1 MKRKLTALLLV
12 LALLCTFVTPVM
24 AGDNWW
30 EEYVT
35 NPMDDI
41 TITGVREDGTVETEG
56 DYILFTSDVHRYA
69 YLAKDLLE
77 AANDAI
83 TDGGKVGLFAFGGDF
98 ANEYVLYQSNMSIIK
113 AAVGDTPATYTKG
126 NHEGSTSDEEFKT
139 LTGMSRIGETA
150 INKDGDYY
158 FYNFGAYDKNQ
169 AFQAGE
175 IEELSA
181 WLEDK
186 NDGKPIFIVSHYPLH
201 YYNDRRSSKRAA
213 DVLELLNDYPQVT
226 FLWGHNHTEADPNYG
241 MIRTPGDIIQTGATT
256 DTSVEIKFTYACLG
270 ALRDGWNG
278 ANGLLAQVN
287 GKDVTFSYVAL
298 NNAMSDESWTD
309 AEGNDNTIRVPQ
321 HPGVSSETTVKTD
334 ADFNT
339 ITLANVQIDRPLAAQ
354 EPATMVSEYSE
365 RFDASE
371 ITWDAGATFDFGTA
385 YTATFTLTAEE
396 GYTFASDA
404 VVSVNKEYV
413 GPMPGQENH
422 EATVTVSG
430 DGKTAAVSYTFPAT
444 VAKGDAIE
452 AATEIEEGAT
462 YVIASTD
469 NYAAYYQYDASQH
482 GEESMPD
489 YGVAAADV
497 VVDAEGNLISAVD
510 PYTAFT
516 AQKDVGGY
524 LLWSAESAKNYGNDL
539 ETNPDSNYVNF
550 LTMSTRGGDLG
561 LEAAVSAG
569 NTIYTNW
576 NLTEDGVPYLD
587 IDGAPKYLT
596 YNGGFCYTDN
606 AAESNVR
613 LYKVGTADGTIYNVP
628 VTVTAPVA
636 GEAASTEATTAV
648 GTASAAWEVETFDYG
663 TEYTVTVTVTPNG
676 TVDEDL
682 LTARVNGNTADAE
695 VQDGK
700 IVITYTF
707 GATAS
712 PAGAKTAAINWQE
725 REEVCEGYYV
735 IAAGDKAMT
744 INPDGIYQASTEIE
758 VEGDKIV
765 SNITSDMVFQLVGNP
780 TDGFALK
787 SGNQY
792 LAGRS
797 VDDSPDVWGFTT
809 TDDVSKAVTFN
820 YVDGKLEVVST
831 GATSG
836 PGGPPPGGDSS
847 TSYLYENN
855 GHFNFSAYN
864 ASDITL
870 YNLDIPFTDVT
881 NGWAQKYIVEAT
893 MRGLMNGDSADKF
906 LPDDDMTRAMAIT
919 VLYRLSGSPEV
930 TGTSTFTD
938 LEAGRFY
945 EKAAIWG
952 EQNGIVNGT
961 DPGIFNPHEKVS
973 REMFASMVARFLNY
987 KGIDVD
993 GESKNFVDIDAA
1005 HAYAKADIETCAKAG
1020 IINGDPDGSF
1030 RPRDNIIRKEAA
1042 KMLVCLNEMLG

>member
-69 YLAKDLLE
+69 YLAKDLLK

-126 NHEGSTSDEEFKT
+126 NHEGSTSDEEFKE

-181 WLEDK
+181 WLEEK

-201 YYNDRRSSKRAA
+201 YYNDRRSSKMAA

-226 FLWGHNHTEADPNYG
+226 FLWGHNHTEQDPNYG
-241 MIRTPGDIIQTGATT
+241 MIRIPGDIIQTGATA
-256 DTSVEIKFTYACLG
+256 DTSVEIRFTYACLG
-270 ALRDGWNG
+270 ACRDGWNG

-287 GKDVTFSYVAL
+287 GKDVTFSYIAL
-298 NNAMSDESWTD
+298 NNAMSTESWTD
-309 AEGNDNTIRVPQ
+309 AQGNVNTIRVPQ
-321 HPGVSSETTVKTD
+321 EPGVSSTTEVKTD

-354 EPATMVSEYSE
+354 EPSTMASEYSD
-365 RFDASE
+365 RFSASE
-371 ITWDAGATFDFGTA
+371 VTWDAGATFDFGTA

-422 EATVTVSG
+422 KAAVAVSG
-430 DGKTAAVSYTFPAT
+430 DGKTAEVSYTFDAT
-444 VAKGDAIE
+444 VGK
-452 AATEIEEGAT
+452 AAEPYTVAT
-462 YVIASTD
+462 SLEYGQNYVIASSE
-469 NYAAYYQYDASQH
+469 NYAASYIYDPAQH

-489 YGVAAADV
+489 YTVAPADV
-497 VVDAEGNLISAVD
+497 VVQDGKLLSETD
-510 PYTAFT
+510 PSTVFT
-516 AQKDVGGY
+516 AQLDVDGY
-524 LLWSAESAKNYGNDL
+524 LLWSDASLKEGLGATTLNY
-539 ETNPDSNYVNF
+539 

-561 LEAAVSAG
+561 LEAAETAG
-569 NTIYTNW
+569 NTIYNNW
-576 NLTEDGVPYLD
+576 DVTENGVLYLNV
-587 IDGAPKYLT
+587 DGAVKYLT
-596 YNGGFCYTDN
+596 FEGGKFCYTDD

-613 LYKVGTADGTIYNVP
+613 LYNVGMADGTIYNAP
-628 VTVTAPVA
+628 VYVTAPVA
-636 GEAASTEATTAV
+636 GE
-648 GTASAAWEVETFDYG
+648 TASAEAHSSAGTGTAVWDAETFDYN
-663 TEYTVTVTVTPNG
+663 TAYTVTVTLTPYGIVN
-676 TVDEDL
+676 ESA
-682 LTARVNGNTADAE
+682 LTARVNGNAADVE
-695 VQDGK
+695 VVDGK
-700 IVITYTF
+700 IVVTYTF
-707 GATAS
+707 EATGAE
-712 PAGAKTAAINWQE
+712 PGAETVAINSQE
-725 REEVCEGYYV
+725 EAVAEGYYV
-735 IAAGDKAMT
+735 IAVGNKAMT
-744 INPDGIYQASTEIE
+744 ITPNGIYQGSAGIA
-758 VEGDKIV
+758 VADGKIISPV
-765 SNITSDMVFQLVGNP
+765 TTDMIFQLVGNAE
-780 TDGFALK
+780 DGYALK
-787 SGNQY
+787 NGSQY

-797 VDDSPDVWGFTT
+797 VNNSPDIWGFTT
-809 TDDVSKAVTFN
+809 TNDVSKAVTFN

-831 GATSG
+831 GASAGGPGG
-836 PGGPPPGGDSS
+836 PGGPPPGGNSS

-864 ASDITL
+864 NSDITM
-870 YNLDIPFTDVT
+870 YKLDIPFTDVT

-893 MRGLMNGDSADKF
+893 MLGLMKGDSATKF
-906 LPDDDMTRAMAIT
+906 LPDEDMTRAMAIT

-993 GESKNFVDIDAA
+993 GEGKNFVDIDAA
-1005 HAYAKADIETCAKAG
+1005 HAYAKADIETCVKAG

>member
-12 LALLCTFVTPVM
+12 LALLCTFVTPVI

-41 TITGVREDGTVETEG
+41 TITGIRDDGTVETEG
-56 DYILFTSDVHRYA
+56 NYILFTSDVHRYA

-98 ANEYVLYQSNMSIIK
+98 ANEYVLYESNMSIIK

-126 NHEGSTSDEEFKT
+126 NHEGSTSDEEFQT

-169 AFQAGE
+169 AFQADE
-175 IEELSA
+175 IEELAA

-201 YYNDRRSSKRAA
+201 YYNDRRSSKLAA
-213 DVLELLNDYPQVT
+213 DVLELLNNYPQVT

-241 MIRTPGDIIQTGATT
+241 MIRTPGDIIQTGATA

-270 ALRDGWNG
+270 ACRDGWNG
-278 ANGLLAQVN
+278 ANGLLAEVN
-287 GKDVTFSYVAL
+287 GTEVTFRYIAL
-298 NNAMSDESWTD
+298 NNAMSTESWTD
-309 AEGNDNTIRVPQ
+309 AQGNENTIRVPQ
-321 HPGVSSETTVKTD
+321 SPGVSSTTVVETA

-339 ITLANVQIDRPLAAQ
+339 ISLANVQIDRPLAAQ
-354 EPATMVSEYSE
+354 EPATMASEYSE
-365 RFDASE
+365 RFSASE
-371 ITWDAGATFDFGTA
+371 ITWDAGTTFDFGTA

-396 GYTFASDA
+396 GYTFASNA
-404 VVSVNKEYV
+404 VVSVNKEYI

-422 EATVTVSG
+422 EATVTVSE
-430 DGKTAAVSYTFPAT
+430 DGKTATVSYTFPAT
-444 VAKGDAIE
+444 VAKGEPIA

-489 YGVAAADV
+489 YAVASADV
-497 VVDAEGNLISAVD
+497 VIADGKLISAVD
-510 PYTAFT
+510 GYTVFA
-516 AQKDVGGY
+516 AQKDANGY
-524 LLWSAESAKNYGNDL
+524 LLWSAESAKAYGGDAVN
-539 ETNPDSNYVNF
+539 NPDSDCVNF

-576 NLTEDGVPYLD
+576 NLNENGVPYLD
-587 IDGAPKYLT
+587 IDGANKYLT
-596 YNGGFCYTDN
+596 YNGGFVYTDD
-606 AAESNVR
+606 ASESNVR
-613 LYKVGTADGTIYNVP
+613 LYKVGTTDGTIYNVP

-676 TVDEDL
+676 AVDEDL
-682 LTARVNGNTADAE
+682 LTARVNGNTANAE
-695 VQDGK
+695 VVDGK

-707 GATAS
+707 GATAKV
-712 PAGAKTAAINWQE
+712 GAATVATGKAVDSITSD
-725 REEVCEGYYV
+725 GYYV
-735 IAAGDKAMT
+735 IAVGDKAMT
-744 INPDGIYQASTEIE
+744 INPDGIYQASTA
-758 VEGDKIV
+758 VEAKDGK
-765 SNITSDMVFQLVGNP
+765 ITSKITTDMIFTLSGNAE
-780 TDGFALK
+780 DGYTLK
-787 SGNQY
+787 NGNQY

-809 TDDVSKAVTFN
+809 TTDASKAVTFN

-847 TSYLYENN
+847 TSYLYEND

-864 ASDITL
+864 TSDITL
-870 YNLDIPFTDVT
+870 YELSVRFTDVK
-881 NGWAQKYIVEAT
+881 GWAQKYVVKAT
-893 MRGLMNGDSADKF
+893 MLGIMNGDSAKKF
-906 LPDDDMTRAMAIT
+906 LPDNDMTRAEAIT
-919 VLYRLSGSPEV
+919 VLYRMAGSPEV
-930 TGTSTFTD
+930 TGTTKFVD
-938 LEAGRFY
+938 LESGRFY
-945 EKAAIWG
+945 EKAVIWG
-952 EQNGIVNGT
+952 QQNGIINGT
-961 DPGIFNPHEKVS
+961 DKTHFSPNKAVT
-973 REMFASMVARFLNY
+973 REMFASMVARFLEY
-987 KGIDVD
+987 KGFDVTGD
-993 GESKNFVDIDAA
+993 SMAFKDIDAA
-1005 HAYAKADIETCAKAG
+1005 HNYAKADIDTCAKAG

-1030 RPRDNIIRKEAA
+1030 RPRDNILRKEAA
-1042 KMLVCLNEMLG
+1042 KMLVCLNELLG